1 MKHAPERLSKRVFT
15 AASHDLPIVDLY
27 IVTDTG
33 TAHDPKGREGSLHL
47 CLRALRRGTAR
58 RTAHEIDAL
67 IDRLGAE
74 LSTSADPTTSMLH
87 ATVIR
92 RNLEPFLD
100 MMHDIVTAPALPTH
114 EVAQVA
120 REIKAEIIDT
130 RDDDRTLAGR
140 HFRRALFEHH
150 PFGRPSQG
158 TPRSMERLGRD
169 DARRAWNLSF
179 RRSNVLIAAA
189 GDIRPAELEAFAER
203 TLAALPDTRP
213 PERSVPEPV
222 APRGRRL
229 VLVDKPARTQ
239 TQIYVGGLGSHPRD
253 RDHMAFTVANTIFGG
268 TFTARLMREIRS
280 KRGWSYGASSRLG
293 RDRVRDAW
301 SMWTFPAAADAP
313 ACVALQLKLVE
324 RLVEKGVSAREL
336 AFARSYLTR
345 SFAFETDTAS
355 KRLWHDLDVR
365 LLDLPKRYF
374 KDYVERV
381 EAVTLDEVNA
391 AIRRRIDPEHLVITV
406 VATANEHRAA
416 LERGVKGLDSTT
428 VVPFDTD

>member
-1 MKHAPERLSKRVFT
+1 MTGAPKKLPRVFT
-15 AASHDLPIVDLY
+15 DASHDLPIVDLY
-27 IVTDTG
+27 VVTETG
-33 TAHDPKGREGSLHL
+33 TAHDPRGREGALHL

-100 MMHDIVTAPALPTH
+100 MMHDIVTEPALPSH

-120 REIKAEIIDT
+120 REIRAEIIDT

-140 HFRRALFEHH
+140 HFRRALFEDH

-158 TPRSMERLGRD
+158 TPRSMERLTRD
-169 DARRAWNLSF
+169 DARRAWDLSF
-179 RRSNVLIAAA
+179 RRGNVVIAAA
-189 GDIRPAELEAFAER
+189 GDIRPAELEAFAAR

-213 PERSVPEPV
+213 PPREVPEP
-222 APRGRRL
+222 APARGRRL
-229 VLVDKPARTQ
+229 VIVDKPARTQ
-239 TQIYVGGLGSHPRD
+239 TQIYVGNVGSHPRD
-253 RDHMAFTVANTIFGG
+253 RDHMALTVANTIFGG

-301 SMWTFPAAADAP
+301 SMWTFPAASDAP
-313 ACVALQLKLVE
+313 ACVALQLKMVE
-324 RLVEKGVSAREL
+324 RLVERGVSAREL
-336 AFARSYLTR
+336 SFAKSYLSR

-355 KRLWHDLDVR
+355 KRLWHQLDVR
-365 LLDLPKRYF
+365 LLDLPRNYF
-374 KDYVERV
+374 RDYVDRV
-381 EAVTLDEVNA
+381 QAVTLDEVNA
-391 AIRRRIDPEHLVITV
+391 AIRRRIDADDLVITL
-406 VATANEHRAA
+406 VATASEIRPA
-416 LERGVKGLDSTT
+416 LERAIPGLASTR
-428 VVPFDTD
+428 VVPFDAD

>member
-1 MKHAPERLSKRVFT
+1 MKRASQKPPRVFS
-15 AASHDLPIVDLY
+15 ASSHDLPIVDLY
-27 IVTDTG
+27 LVTETG
-33 TAHDPKGREGSLHL
+33 TAHDPRGREGALHL

-100 MMHDIVTAPALPTH
+100 LMHDIVTAPALPTH

-130 RDDDRTLAGR
+130 RDDDRSLAGR
-140 HFRRALFEHH
+140 HFRRALFDGHV
-150 PFGRPSQG
+150 FGRASQG
-158 TPRSMERLGRD
+158 TPNSMDRLTRD
-169 DARRAWNLSF
+169 DARRAWDLAF
-179 RRSNVLIAAA
+179 RRSNVVIAAA
-189 GDIRPAELEAFAER
+189 GDIRPAELETFAAR

-213 PERSVPEPV
+213 PARDVAEP
-222 APRGRRL
+222 APVKGRHL
-229 VLVDKPARTQ
+229 VIVDKPARTQ
-239 TQIYVGGLGSHPRD
+239 TQIYVGNVGSHPRD
-253 RDHMAFTVANTIFGG
+253 RDHMALTVANTIFGG

-280 KRGWSYGASSRLG
+280 KRGWSYGASSRLA

-313 ACVALQLKLVE
+313 ACVALQIKMVE

-336 AFARSYLTR
+336 AFAKSYLSR
-345 SFAFETDTAS
+345 SFAFEIDTAS

-374 KDYVERV
+374 KDYVARV
-381 EAVTLDEVNA
+381 DAVTLDEVNA
-391 AIRRRIDPEHLVITV
+391 AIRKRIDPDNLVITL
-406 VATANEHRAA
+406 VATASEIRPA
-416 LERGVKGLDSTT
+416 LEKCLKGLDSTR
-428 VVPFDTD
+428 VVSFDVD